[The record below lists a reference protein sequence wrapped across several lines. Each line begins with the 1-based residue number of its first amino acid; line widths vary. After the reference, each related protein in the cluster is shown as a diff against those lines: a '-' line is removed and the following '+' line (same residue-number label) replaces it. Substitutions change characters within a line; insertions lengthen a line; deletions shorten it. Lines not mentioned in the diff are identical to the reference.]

1 MIKSDI
7 TKIER
12 ALVLLVKSGLN
23 SGIKEESSNKSV
35 ARSKIIAP
43 EDFNFD
49 HIEWGK
55 LITLAKKQGVVAI
68 A

>member
-23 SGIKEESSNKSV
+23 SGIKEEGSNKSV
-35 ARSKIIAP
+35 ASSKIIAQ
-43 EDFNFD
+43 EDLNFE
-49 HIEWGK
+49 HMEWGK